1 MSPTTLDRD
10 NRNALQLFDC
20 HCHCLGEYLSLTN
33 LDAEKLT
40 WLVESFLGSLH
51 VGDIAVLEEY
61 IVRQRSIAVTE
72 MISGLVDLV
81 PGLQPVIWSRARLP
95 HFEQTWQESKHKL
108 DPEIV
113 SFWSGWRTA
122 AALAPLKKPIVDVV
136 GITTCGPSSALT
148 TFASPIR

>member
-1 MSPTTLDRD
+1 MTIIKSKGYVTHYPLQAIDEELAYKLLMSPTTLDRH
-10 NRNALQLFDC
+10 NSNALQLFDC

-33 LDAEKLT
+33 LDGEKLT

-81 PGLQPVIWSRARLP
+81 PGLQPVIWSRAR
-95 HFEQTWQESKHKL
+95 H
-108 DPEIV
+108 
-113 SFWSGWRTA
+113 
-122 AALAPLKKPIVDVV
+122 
-136 GITTCGPSSALT
+136 
-148 TFASPIR
+148 ASL